1 MESFEYLIPF
11 EIRNYPRF
19 TTGRGEIFE
28 EYIDTYISKMN
39 ELMDEAIS
47 SNTQE
52 YLAIEAMR
60 DNMVTTKER
69 MADMDTKLDMLL
81 DKVESDILT
90 KEDNM
95 TVEGMI
101 NV

>member
-1 MESFEYLIPF
+1 MESFEYLIPS

-19 TTGRGEIFE
+19 TTGRGVIFE
-28 EYIDTYISKMN
+28 QYIDLYISKMN
-39 ELMDEAIS
+39 ELMEDAIS

-52 YLAIEAMR
+52 YLVIEAMR
-60 DNMVTTKER
+60 DCMINAKEQ
-69 MADMDTKLDMLL
+69 MSDMDSKLDMLL

-101 NV
+101 NG